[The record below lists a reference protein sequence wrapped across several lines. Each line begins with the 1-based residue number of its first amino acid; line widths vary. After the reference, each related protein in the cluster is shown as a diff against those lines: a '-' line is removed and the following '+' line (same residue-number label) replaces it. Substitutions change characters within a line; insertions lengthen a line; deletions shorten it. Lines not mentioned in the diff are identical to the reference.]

1 MKGMKGLDIRAV
13 VHCTK
18 GDFHGIQ
25 DSMSEKIKS
34 ITTDSRQV
42 EPGALFIAIK
52 GERVDGHNYIKQAFE
67 KGAAAVVG
75 ERLIDCS
82 GPYILV
88 ESSFRAVGAIAE
100 YYRRQLSIPMVGITG
115 SVGKTSTKEMV
126 ASVLSRKYYLLK
138 TAGNFN
144 NELGVPFTLFRIRQE
159 HQLAVIEMGISDFG
173 EMHRLTNMVKPNT
186 VILTNIGSCHLE
198 NLKSRDGVLQAKT
211 EIFDS
216 LCEDGKVFCNG
227 DDDKLITIKEVN
239 GKAPVFFGL
248 EKHNQVR
255 AEHIENLGLEGSR
268 CTIITPM
275 GNIQA
280 TIPIPGNHM
289 IYNALA
295 AAAVGLH
302 YGLSLEQIKEGIEGA
317 QTVSGRFHLIHA
329 NNYTVIDD
337 CYNAN
342 PVSMKASLDV
352 LETALGRKVAIL
364 GDMFELGEKEEEL
377 HYQVGQYAAGKNINL
392 FICIGKLSKKLA
404 EGIKAENGMI
414 DNKKILIYETK
425 EQWMEEKNATLQK
438 GDTIL
443 VKASHG
449 MEFSKVVEVLTEQ

>member
-1 MKGMKGLDIRAV
+1 M
-13 VHCTK
+13 
-18 GDFHGIQ
+18 
-25 DSMSEKIKS
+25 
-34 ITTDSRQV
+34 
-42 EPGALFIAIK
+42 
-52 GERVDGHNYIKQAFE
+52 
-67 KGAAAVVG
+67 
-75 ERLIDCS
+75 
-82 GPYILV
+82 
-88 ESSFRAVGAIAE
+88 
-100 YYRRQLSIPMVGITG
+100 
-115 SVGKTSTKEMV
+115 
-126 ASVLSRKYYLLK
+126 LSRKYYLLK

-173 EMHRLTNMVKPNT
+173 EMHRLTNMVKPNA

-239 GKAPVFFGL
+239 GKAPIFFGL

-425 EQWMEEKNATLQK
+425 EQWMEEKDATLQK

>member
-1 MKGMKGLDIRAV
+1 MKGLDVRAII
-13 VHCTK
+13 HCTN
-18 GDFHGIQ
+18 GDYCGLEE
-25 DSMSEKIKS
+25 SLSEKIKS

-52 GERVDGHNYIKQAFE
+52 GERVDGHNYIQQAFE
-67 KGAAAVVG
+67 KGAAAVLG
-75 ERLIDCS
+75 ERMVDCV

-126 ASVLSRKYYLLK
+126 ASVLSEKFHVLK

-159 HQLAVIEMGISDFG
+159 HELAVVEMGISDFG
-173 EMHRLTNMVKPNT
+173 EMRRLTHMVKPNA
-186 VILTNIGSCHLE
+186 VILTNIGTCHLE

-216 LCEDGKVFCNG
+216 LDEDGVVFCNG

-239 GKAPVFFGL
+239 GKMPVFFGL
-248 EKHNQVR
+248 KEHNQVR
-255 AEHIENLGLEGSR
+255 ADNIENLGLEGSR
-268 CTIITPM
+268 CSIITPK
-275 GNIQA
+275 GTFET
-280 TIPIPGNHM
+280 TIPIPGTHM

-295 AAAVGLH
+295 SAAVGLH
-302 YGLSLEQIKEGIEGA
+302 FGLSFQEIQEGIEGA
-317 QTVSGRFHLIHA
+317 ETVSGRFHIIHTEK
-329 NNYTVIDD
+329 YTVIDD

-377 HYQVGQYAAGKNINL
+377 HYQVGEYAGQKQIDIY
-392 FICIGKLSKKLA
+392 ICIGMLA
-404 EGIKAENGMI
+404 KQLARGIEAVNNTAGREKTI
-414 DNKKILIYETK
+414 FTYKTK
-425 EQWMEEKNATLQK
+425 EQWLTEREKILK
-438 GDTIL
+438 KKDTIL

-449 MEFSKVVEVLTEQ
+449 MEFSNIVKILTE